1 MIIQILLLIT
11 GLVLIVLGSDFLVDG
26 ASCVAKRS
34 GISDFVI
41 GLTIVGM
48 GTSAP
53 EMVVSFIGAI
63 NGNPEIS
70 LGNVIGSNILNT
82 LLIGGV
88 AAMILPIGIT
98 RENRRQDVPFN
109 IAIVALLA
117 VLGMNA
123 TITGQGSNV
132 LSRIDGILMLL
143 CFAAYMYHSFK
154 SGKCEEDVPEGT
166 MKTGIAVLLIMGG
179 LAGLIFGG
187 NLFVN
192 SATKIAEAL
201 GISDKFIALTVLAGG
216 TSLPELA
223 TCVVAAIK
231 KNPSMALGN
240 IIGSNIFNILLILGG
255 SAVICPLSFASINY
269 VDLGVLM
276 LSALL
281 MAVAAWTG
289 KNSKVDR
296 FDASLFLLCFAGYYV
311 YLFMNI

>member
-1 MIIQILLLIT
+1 MLVQILILIA
-11 GLVLIVLGSDFLVDG
+11 GLALIVVGSDLLVDG
-26 ASCVAKRS
+26 ASSVAKRS

-53 EMVVSFIGAI
+53 EMVVSFLGAI
-63 NGNPEIS
+63 AGNPEIS

-82 LLIGGV
+82 LLITGV

-98 RENRRQDVPFN
+98 AENRRQDIPFN
-109 IAIVALLA
+109 IAIVVLLA
-117 VLGMNA
+117 ILGMNA
-123 TITGQGSNV
+123 AITGLGSNT
-132 LSRIDGILMLL
+132 LSRIDGALMLL
-143 CFAAYMYHSFK
+143 LFAIYMYRSFRT
-154 SGKCEEDVPEGT
+154 GRCEDEGPVEARG
-166 MKTGIAVLLIMGG
+166 TGISVLMIMGG

-187 NLFVN
+187 NVFVN
-192 SATKIAEAL
+192 SATRIAEAL

-223 TCVVAAIK
+223 TCVVAALK

-240 IIGSNIFNILLILGG
+240 VIGSNIFNILLIIGG

-269 VDLGVLM
+269 VDLGVLL

-281 MAVAAWTG
+281 LALAAWTG

-296 FDASLFLLCFAGYYV
+296 FDASLFLACFAGYYV